1 MKIHI
6 IGASGSGK
14 TYLASKL
21 SSKYSIAH
29 YDLDELFWNNSSSY
43 GTKRQAEERDK
54 LLSDILEGN
63 EWIIEGVYY
72 DWLDESFRSAD
83 VIYIM
88 DIKPSVC
95 KRRIIKR
102 FIKRKLRKE
111 PGKKETLK
119 SLFAL
124 LKWTDKYFRENLV
137 TIKEHLKRY
146 DVKTVYIKSAKEVN
160 SLF

>member
-102 FIKRKLRKE
+102 FIKRKLRKDT
-111 PGKKETLK
+111 GKKETLK